1 MKSTERKT
9 DKRQMRHQGLASYH
23 LSIYSLENIHIL
35 MFMVSFMHHIFLAVF
50 CWLENDNVALWSKN
64 TKQKTISRS
73 QNRKNMHSH
82 GVFTGSAHVDGNES
96 DPHRKENEHAER
108 NEFSFIEIVRQL
120 TGQIRHEEAQAC
132 QEADIAENT
141 PEADLRAGSTL
152 DNDGVPEVAC
162 VAIGERWVGE

>member
-1 MKSTERKT
+1 
-9 DKRQMRHQGLASYH
+9 
-23 LSIYSLENIHIL
+23 

-120 TGQIRHEEAQAC
+120 TGQKRHEEAQAC
-132 QEADIAENT
+132 QEADVAENT